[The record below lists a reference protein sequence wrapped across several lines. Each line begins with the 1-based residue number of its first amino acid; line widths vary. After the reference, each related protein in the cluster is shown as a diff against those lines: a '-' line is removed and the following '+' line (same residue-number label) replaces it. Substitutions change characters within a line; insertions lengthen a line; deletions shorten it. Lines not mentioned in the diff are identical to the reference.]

1 MKITEGIENVER
13 LPYPILTIGN
23 FDGVHLGHQ
32 TIFQMIIKK
41 AKEKNGTSVV
51 LTFEP
56 HPLKV
61 IAPDKAP
68 KLITSFKERRRLI
81 EESGIDVLLYIK
93 FTKEFSNIPAE
104 DFVKKILL
112 DAIGIKEIFIGSN
125 YFFGKGKRGS
135 PELLKKMGK
144 EYGFEVTI
152 IPEIKINN
160 STVSSSKIR
169 SLISKGN
176 VEEASKFLGRHYSL
190 EGIVVEGAKRGRKLF
205 NTPTA
210 NISIFNELLPKNGVY
225 AVTVDIDGKIY
236 HGAANI
242 GYNPTFGGK
251 KMMCEVHVFD
261 FDENIL
267 GKILKVNLIK
277 RVRDEVKFSK
287 IEDLAVQI
295 RKDIEE
301 ISQILKET

>member
-56 HPLKV
+56 HPIKV
-61 IAPDKAP
+61 IAPDKSP

-104 DFVKKILL
+104 DFVKNILL

-125 YFFGKGKRGS
+125 YFFGKGKEGS

-152 IPEIKINN
+152 IPEIKIND

-190 EGIVVEGAKRGRKLF
+190 EGIVVEGAKRGRELF
-205 NTPTA
+205 NIPTA
-210 NISIFNELLPKNGVY
+210 NIAIFNELLPKSGVY
-225 AVTVDIDGKIY
+225 AVNVDIDGTIY
-236 HGAANI
+236 NGAANI
-242 GYNPTFGGK
+242 GYNLTFGGK
-251 KMMCEVHVFD
+251 KIMCEVHVLD
-261 FDENIL
+261 FDGNLL

-277 RVRDEVKFSK
+277 RIRDEIKFSK

-295 RKDIEE
+295 QKDIEE
-301 ISQILKET
+301 IRQTLKET